1 MPKFQDYPEAVNFD
15 ENDIILKDGT
25 EGTKRMYVK
34 NAARNFAGLVTPD
47 QRRNVYYKG
56 NLGTTVTAEQKA
68 AIQNG
73 TFDNMFPGSYW
84 YINNIVWLIADMDY
98 WYNTGDTAFTRHHL
112 VIVPENSLYNEKMNE
127 TNTTEGG
134 YALSYI
140 RTEGLNRAKEMAR
153 AAFGDMVLT
162 HREYLT
168 NAVTDGY
175 PSGGAWFDSDVE
187 LMNEI
192 MVYGTHVYAPANNG
206 TTVPNKYTT
215 GKQQLALF
223 RLSPKAINKRESIWL
238 RDVVS
243 EAFFASVLNYGY
255 ANYNY
260 ASNSRGVRLVFPIG

>member
-25 EGTKRMYVK
+25 AGTKRMYVK
-34 NAARNFAGLVTPD
+34 NAARNFAGLVTPE

-112 VIVPENSLYNEKMNE
+112 VIVPENGLYREKMNE

-134 YALSYI
+134 YALSYM
-140 RTEGLNRAKEMAR
+140 RREGLNRAKEMAQ
-153 AAFGDMVLT
+153 AAFGDMILT

-168 NAVTDGY
+168 NTVVDGH
-175 PSGGAWFDSDVE
+175 PSAGAWFDSDVE

-192 MVYGTHVYAPANNG
+192 MVYGCPIFSTTNNG
-206 TTVPNKYTT
+206 VTVSYRQMAD
-215 GKQQLALF
+215 KQQLALF
-223 RLSPKAINKRESIWL
+223 RLSPLAINTRQTFWL
-238 RDVVS
+238 RDIVTDKDFTIVYDFGT
-243 EAFFASVLNYGY
+243 ALYGNVKDNRSV
-255 ANYNY
+255 
-260 ASNSRGVRLVFPIG
+260 RPVFPIG